1 MTPHDARRLAEVT
14 DFEVWPGVTV
24 ASDQERRRPT
34 RSSTPCRRTS
44 GSSRTTRTVG
54 RPPLTFPAAIKTLAI
69 VVAARVWRNPSV
81 ATRVDV
87 GPFTEM
93 FSKTVDDALYLSD
106 TDRAVIAKTI
116 ARPRVWTLATCRGE
130 DYLDTVLVPVD
141 GYTDPFPLD
150 AWGNDPS
157 GGGVDFGW

>member
-1 MTPHDARRLAEVT
+1 MTLARLAELT

-24 ASDQERRRPT
+24 ASDQETSAGAVLDAVSAYIRLESNDPNRWPT
-34 RSSTPCRRTS
+34 TAD
-44 GSSRTTRTVG
+44 V
-54 RPPLTFPAAIKTLAI
+54 PAAIKTLAI

-157 GGGVDFGW
+157 GGGVGFGW